1 MVPKTFWDEAN
12 QASCYK
18 TNPLF
23 INYFIAAPITS
34 FYIIKINLIFVPKN
48 VYSSVIAVIT
58 KVTNAII
65 FQLVGCISLVM
76 SFFMNLHSPLLPIA
90 VSIPPT
96 QSPSIW
102 LPSSLQLPQY
112 VIPTPAKPTPTPI
125 AATPASVDL
134 FNN

>member
-1 MVPKTFWDEAN
+1 
-12 QASCYK
+12 
-18 TNPLF
+18 
-23 INYFIAAPITS
+23 
-34 FYIIKINLIFVPKN
+34 
-48 VYSSVIAVIT
+48 
-58 KVTNAII
+58 
-65 FQLVGCISLVM
+65 M

-125 AATPASVDL
+125 AATPALSRSHHMVTRAQ
-134 FNN
+134 NQIVKP